1 MWPAASGKG
10 HCTLRAP
17 ENPGTDTQRHF
28 ALGLLPARVRPGGL
42 STCYLKAWSPHKH
55 QSHCGSCSTQ
65 PGDLGLDLN
74 DTTADLC
81 TSLPGAAA
89 SPGNLGRN
97 SSSHTPHEVHRG
109 CCEHWGYGP
118 ATLLQHAGPL
128 LTDGP
133 WSLRTPLQLHSPIP
147 AGSRPYRPSLSP
159 LGPASTEPFWETLRS
174 FECAPKWRTTIL
186 TPAFPCAH
194 ARGLGTSA
202 VQDQHETAWGFTH
215 V

>member
-159 LGPASTEPFWETLRS
+159 FGKLSGHLNVHLSGEPPF
-174 FECAPKWRTTIL
+174 
-186 TPAFPCAH
+186 
-194 ARGLGTSA
+194 
-202 VQDQHETAWGFTH
+202 
-215 V
+215 